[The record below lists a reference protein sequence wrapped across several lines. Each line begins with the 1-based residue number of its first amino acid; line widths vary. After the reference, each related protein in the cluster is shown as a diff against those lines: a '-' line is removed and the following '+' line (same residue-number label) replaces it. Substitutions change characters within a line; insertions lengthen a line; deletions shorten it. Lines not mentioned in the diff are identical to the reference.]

1 MSSILQPGKKKAEQ
15 AAALQEQQIAE
26 QKQKEQ
32 LKLAE
37 AESEVAKRRAL
48 GTTRAGGRGSL
59 IATGQTGVTGR
70 LGGS

>member
-1 MSSILQPGKKKAEQ
+1 MSDILQPGKKQAEK

-26 QKQKEQ
+26 QKKVEQ

-37 AESEVAKRRAL
+37 AESDVARRKAT
-48 GTTRAGGRGSL
+48 GARGGGRGSL
-59 IATGQTGVTGR
+59 IATGQTGVTGN